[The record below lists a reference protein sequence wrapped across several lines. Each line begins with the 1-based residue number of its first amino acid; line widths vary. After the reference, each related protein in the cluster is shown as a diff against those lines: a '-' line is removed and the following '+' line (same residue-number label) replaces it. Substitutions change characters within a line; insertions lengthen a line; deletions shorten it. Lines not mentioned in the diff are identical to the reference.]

1 MTSTSDQTP
10 QDALGLIE
18 SAACNLCRSAKSRL
32 LFSSKER
39 QYKDVVCSV
48 EFGVVQCADCGHVY
62 LDPRVKEGRISSFY
76 PQTYYT
82 RSARPE
88 ESPARRVKRDIYKL
102 VAQRYF
108 GYPKVV
114 TEQSEW
120 LPVLRAVLPL
130 LYLVYNFRFRRI
142 LPYQPDGRMLD
153 FGFGGPDYL
162 LLMRDLGWDCWGVDA
177 DKSWFPMLRQRG
189 VSAGDDLFD
198 KTMPAG
204 GYDWITSYHS
214 LEHIY
219 DPKAALAR
227 FAQLLKPGGRL
238 YLGVPNYD
246 SFSARFWGPYWYNL
260 SVPIHLNFFSPKSLE
275 RYLEEAGFTIIRLQ
289 HRSLPE
295 DFPASLQFFLN
306 EWISRLLGGKRTS
319 MLLRDSRLS
328 RLVFFPVGLMLDLL
342 RMGDRIEI
350 TAVKR

>member
-1 MTSTSDQTP
+1 MTSTSDETAP
-10 QDALGLIE
+10 DAAGLTE
-18 SAACNLCRSAKSRL
+18 PAVCNLCRSAKSRL

-39 QYKDVVCSV
+39 QYKDVDCPV
-48 EFGVVQCADCGHVY
+48 EFGIVRCADCGHVY
-62 LDPRVKEGRISSFY
+62 LDPRVKEDQISSFY
-76 PQTYYT
+76 PKNYYT
-82 RSARPE
+82 RAARPAE
-88 ESPARRVKRDIYKL
+88 TPARRVKRDIYRL

-114 TEQSEW
+114 TEQSAW
-120 LPVLRAVLPL
+120 LPAMRLVLPL
-130 LYLVYNFRFRRI
+130 LYRVYNFRFRRI
-142 LPYQPDGRMLD
+142 LPYKPGGRMLD

-177 DKSWFPMLRQRG
+177 DPSWFPMLKESG
-189 VSAGDDLFD
+189 ITAGDDLFD
-198 KTMPAG
+198 EAMPEG
-204 GYDWITSYHS
+204 TFDWVTSYHS

-227 FAQLLKPGGRL
+227 FARLLKPGGRL

-260 SVPIHLNFFSPKSLE
+260 SVPIHLNFFGPKSLE
-275 RYLEEAGFTIIRLQ
+275 RVLDEAGFSLSSLRY
-289 HRSLPE
+289 RSLPE

-306 EWISRLLGGKRTS
+306 ELLHRLLGEKRTS
-319 MLLRDSRLS
+319 MLLRDSRLARWAFYPLS
-328 RLVFFPVGLMLDLL
+328 IALDLL
-342 RMGDRIEI
+342 RLGDRIEL